1 MRKNIAIFFL
11 IAAGML
17 CTHEKSFG
25 TPETVKAK
33 EKYGQRTD
41 TLHKKKWKLV
51 WSDEFNYTGLPDS
64 SKWAY
69 EEGLVR
75 NHEKEYYTKERKEN
89 VFVKDGFLH
98 VTGIKEHYHN
108 AAYKPGS
115 D

>member
-64 SKWAY
+64 SKWTY
-69 EEGLVR
+69 DVGGDGWG
-75 NHEKEYYTKERKEN
+75 NHELEFYTSKRQEN
-89 VFVKDGFLH
+89 ARVENGNL
-98 VTGIKEHYHN
+98 
-108 AAYKPGS
+108 
-115 D
+115 